1 MFCEN
6 QRNVFFLNSN
16 FQGELG
22 TYIKSPWRD
31 LVDANATVGDIY
43 KQWKKGMKHNT
54 QYSWKQFKDYQP
66 FTGART
72 AQRRFDNAEPGK
84 EASKIFVKLNF
95 RSFCLPKNFVKFN
108 FTSFFTYIHI

>member
-1 MFCEN
+1 M
-6 QRNVFFLNSN
+6 NVLWKRRKIFLNFY

-43 KQWKKGMKHNT
+43 KHWKKGMKHNT

-84 EASKIFVKLNF
+84 EASKKNSWNWISRVFVP
-95 RSFCLPKNFVKFN
+95 PKELWNP
-108 FTSFFTYIHI
+108 